1 MRFALV
7 VLTFL
12 LLGPP
17 IGGFLMMSPGIV
29 GAIIF
34 SSPSD
39 WTFQDG
45 FLKFLTEIGGFVIM
59 VAAFSIIFGGV
70 AAFLCGLWVAWKTRA
85 GGFVGYG
92 QVLIVGA
99 IAGVIGNLVLSL
111 LLFSAG
117 EKSSPAGDF
126 VWLFV
131 YMAPLGAMSGMVCL
145 ALCRRFGLVANS
157 RAITS

>member
-17 IGGFLMMSPGIV
+17 IGGFLMMLPGIV
-29 GAIIF
+29 GSIVF

-39 WTFQDG
+39 WTFPNGGIVILEEIAG
-45 FLKFLTEIGGFVIM
+45 FFLI
-59 VAAFSIIFGGV
+59 VAVFSFIFGGV
-70 AAFLCGLWVAWKTRA
+70 AAFLCGLWVAWKTSD

-92 QVLIVGA
+92 QVLLVGA

-111 LLFSAG
+111 VLFSAG
-117 EKSSPAGDF
+117 EKSSPASDF
-126 VWLFV
+126 VWMFV
-131 YMAPLGAMSGMVCL
+131 YMAPLGALSGMVCL
-145 ALCRRFGLVANS
+145 ALCRRLGLVAAVRTELN
-157 RAITS
+157 